1 MSEYI
6 LIKTRNF
13 VKRKK
18 EPQEGITSAST
29 FRFEAKS
36 DLFPA
41 SAITRFAFPLS
52 GAEETN
58 GF

>member
-1 MSEYI
+1 M
-6 LIKTRNF
+6 KF
-13 VKRKK
+13 CQKK

-41 SAITRFAFPLS
+41 NDITRFAFPLL

-58 GF
+58 GFYFTFS